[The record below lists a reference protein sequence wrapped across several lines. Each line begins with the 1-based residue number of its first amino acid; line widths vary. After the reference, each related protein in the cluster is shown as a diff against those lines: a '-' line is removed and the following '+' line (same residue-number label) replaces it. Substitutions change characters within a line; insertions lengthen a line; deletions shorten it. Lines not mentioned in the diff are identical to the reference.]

1 MRPSNVPEN
10 AAAHVPRIAPITRVP
25 RVLWLF
31 PSIGADTAVSS
42 TTVPQSLRP
51 KHASWDARASSSG
64 TGSSWT
70 VTSLAP
76 PVPLRA
82 SSRSKSVAHGCVVLP
97 MTWTRLNVP
106 SSPTLIN

>member
-10 AAAHVPRIAPITRVP
+10 AAAHAPKTAPITRMP
-25 RVLWLF
+25 RMLWLF
-31 PSIGADTAVSS
+31 PSIGAGTAVSS
-42 TTVPQSLRP
+42 TTVSQSLRP

-76 PVPLRA
+76 PVLLLA

-97 MTWTRLNVP
+97 MTWTHLSVP
-106 SSPTLIN
+106 LSPMLIS